1 MAMIKCSECGKEFE
15 DSNKACP
22 ECGCPIVQQTGAFLK
37 KSTTKI
43 DSIRRVR
50 RFLLVGAIICFVVSG
65 VFYYRA
71 NNVKNDYYNSED
83 YPILNKNA
91 YVGGDAYNYI
101 INGTYFT
108 GYVTIA
114 SDMLLGGIAFVCGA
128 AIISVKIREVE
139 ENV

>member
-1 MAMIKCSECGKEFE
+1 MAMVKCSECGKEFE
-15 DSNKACP
+15 DSSKACP
-22 ECGCPIVQQTGAFLK
+22 ECGCPIVQQTGSVLE
-37 KSTTKI
+37 KSTPKI
-43 DSIRRVR
+43 GFIRSVR

-65 VFYYRA
+65 AFYYRA

-83 YPILNKNA
+83 YPSLNRNA

-114 SDMLLGGIAFVCGA
+114 SDLVLGGIMFLCGV
-128 AIISVKIREVE
+128 AIVSVKIKELE
-139 ENV
+139 ESV